1 MSGSASP
8 PGAGFFLIVQAW
20 GRDFALPIGC
30 ARSVFRIEALTRTPL
45 APPWLLGLV
54 NLHGRIVTVV
64 CLNRRLRPDSPPLG
78 AGSLAVAVE
87 LGRDLLALAVE
98 DVGGVVEP
106 QREDFLAEER
116 AASVEPGGF
125 ALGAL
130 ARVGTGRQLAAV
142 LDVRAL
148 FELRTPTAA

>member
-1 MSGSASP
+1 MSGFACP
-8 PGAGFFLIVQAW
+8 PGSRALLTVQAA
-20 GRDFALPIGC
+20 GRSFALPIGC
-30 ARSVFRIEALTRTPL
+30 ARSVFRIEALTRAPL

-64 CLNRRLRPDSPPLG
+64 CLNRRLRPDAPPLG

-98 DVGGVVEP
+98 DVGGVVEA
-106 QREDFLAEER
+106 QREDFLAQEP
-116 AASVEPGGF
+116 AASPEPGGF
-125 ALGAL
+125 APGSL

-148 FELRTPTAA
+148 FELRTPIAA